1 MRILTTIAVIVLLV
15 GCQNSEGKKDV
26 YLKCEGI
33 IQNVDKGSDY
43 AVKHVDN
50 SSFYIGKDFVEQD
63 GKRYSICEEMKTNI
77 TFAQDCT
84 KRELTEGT
92 VDLVSNE
99 VHVNKM
105 HAQVMPNIQTYDC
118 KVAKNPRY

>member
-15 GCQNSEGKKDV
+15 GCQNSDGKKDV

-33 IQNVDKGSDY
+33 MQNADKGSDY

-92 VDLVSNE
+92 IDLVSNQ
-99 VHVNKM
+99 VQINQM
-105 HAQVMPNIQTYDC
+105 HAQVMPNIQTYEC